1 MRQQQHQRALLWNI
15 FLVVVCCWHF
25 LLTTTTTTAFLMNT
39 NASTS
44 ITNRPLSS
52 SSWSSKS
59 TSKSTS
65 TTSTTPSVI
74 LFAEKKNRPW
84 NILQFV
90 QQSSKFVTLFPTS
103 SASGS
108 SKTVVKGDVLWKGG
122 SSRSNDF
129 EFSPLDDVVMGGASY
144 STCDKGTGKWKGTVT
159 DANNGGFVGIRSTPY
174 INYDVSACTGIEWIV
189 LTKKPIDD
197 TIRLKIVVQDTTD
210 FNGVGW
216 TTSVDT
222 NTKLTQPNSCIST
235 FKIPFTTLKPT
246 RFAKIL
252 TETENNNKLF
262 NSSSIKAFQMTY
274 SKFEYDGNLNPQ
286 FQLGDFEIQLLSIS
300 TY

>member
-1 MRQQQHQRALLWNI
+1 MKKNDSVGI
-15 FLVVVCCWHF
+15 
-25 LLTTTTTTAFLMNT
+25 
-39 NASTS
+39 TS
-44 ITNRPLSS
+44 RSLSS
-52 SSWSSKS
+52 SSCWSSKS
-59 TSKSTS
+59 ASKSKS
-65 TTSTTPSVI
+65 TTSTTRPSVV

-84 NILQFV
+84 NVLQFV

-103 SASGS
+103 NSANGS
-108 SKTVVKGDVLWKGG
+108 SKTIVKGDILWKGG

-174 INYDVSACTGIEWIV
+174 INYDLSACTGIEWIV

-222 NTKLTQPNSCIST
+222 NTKLTQPNSCMST

-252 TETENNNKLF
+252 TETENNNKPF

-274 SKFEYDGNLNPQ
+274 SKFEYYGNLNPQ